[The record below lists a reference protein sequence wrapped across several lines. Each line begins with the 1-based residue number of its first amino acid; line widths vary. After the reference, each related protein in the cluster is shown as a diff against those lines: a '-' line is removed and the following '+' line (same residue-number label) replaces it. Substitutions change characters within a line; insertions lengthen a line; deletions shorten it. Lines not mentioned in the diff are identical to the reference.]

1 MSRVSYAMMEAGFI
15 PGDLGAFKK
24 EGGKIKLYDSGGGAS
39 SSQPSSQTVTQMT
52 YPAEFQPMVKEMANR
67 AVAQGTAGYTPYG
80 GNRIAGFDPLQ
91 LSSQQA
97 VANLGPAQQLAP
109 ATQFAAQAGQTAG
122 NFNYIPQQFQTQA
135 VGTGSFTQPGVAGL
149 YMSPYVQNVIDI
161 QNREAQRQADISQ
174 QQMQAGA
181 AKSGA
186 FGGSR
191 QAILQAEANRNLA
204 QQKGDIQQK
213 GMQAAYEQAQ
223 NMYGTEAARA
233 LQAQQSNQQ
242 QALEAQRLAEQSRQ
256 YGAGMGLQ
264 GLQTQLQA
272 AQQLGALGQEQ
283 FGMQKDIINAMSTAG
298 AQRQAMEQ
306 QRMSQDYQDF
316 LTQKQY
322 PYQQIAFLNEML
334 KGVPQQTT
342 KALYEAP
349 ASLASQVVGL
359 GGAALTSGLFK
370 KNGGSVNSYKNGG
383 LVSLALSNLAKG

>member
-1 MSRVSYAMMEAGFI
+1 MSRVSYAMMEAGYI

-24 EGGKIKLYDSGGGAS
+24 EGGKIKLYDSGGSSSA
-39 SSQPSSQTVTQMT
+39 SSQPTSQTVTQMT
-52 YPAEFQPMVKEMANR
+52 YPAEFQPMVKEMAQR

-122 NFNYIPQQFQTQA
+122 NFNYIPQQFQTQS
-135 VGTGSFTQPGVAGL
+135 VGTGSFTQPGMAGL

-161 QNREAQRQADISQ
+161 QNREAQRQADISNQ
-174 QQMQAGA
+174 QQQAQA
-181 AKSGA
+181 AKFGA
-186 FGGSR
+186 YGGSR
-191 QAILQAEANRNLA
+191 QAILQAEAARNLA

-223 NMYGTEAARA
+223 SLYGNEAARA
-233 LQAQQSNQQ
+233 LQAQQANQQ

-256 YGAGMGLQ
+256 YGANMGLQ
-264 GLQTQLQA
+264 GIQTQLQA

-283 FGMQKDIINAMSTAG
+283 FGMQKDIINAMGAAG

-306 QRMSQDYQDF
+306 QRMAQDYQDF

-334 KGVPQQTT
+334 KGIPQQTT

-349 ASLASQVVGL
+349 PSLTSQLAGL
-359 GGAALTSGLFK
+359 GGAAAASLFK
-370 KNGGSVNSYKNGG
+370 KDGGSVHSYKNGG
-383 LVSLALSNLAKG
+383 LISLAVQNLAKG

>member
-1 MSRVSYAMMEAGFI
+1 MFKFLKLFFNPEWFI
-15 PGDLGAFKK
+15 FNMGG
-24 EGGKIKLYDSGGGAS
+24 EGGGQTPTST
-39 SSQPSSQTVTQMT
+39 SQTTLS
-52 YPAEFQPMVKEMANR
+52 YPEEFKPMVTEMAKR

-122 NFNYIPQQFQTQA
+122 KFNYVPQQFQTQG
-135 VGTGSFTQPGVAGL
+135 VGTSSFAQPGMAGL
-149 YMSPYVQNVIDI
+149 YMSPYVQNVVDI
-161 QNREAQRQADISQ
+161 QNREAQRQADIAGQ
-174 QQMQAGA
+174 QTQAQA
-181 AKSGA
+181 VKSGA
-186 FGGSR
+186 YGGSR
-191 QAILQAEANRNLA
+191 QAIMQAEAARNLA

-213 GMQAAYEQAQ
+213 GMQAAFEQAQ
-223 NMYGTEAARA
+223 NLYGTEAARS
-233 LQAQQSNQQ
+233 LQAQQANQQ
-242 QALEAQRLAEQSRQ
+242 AALEAQRLAEQSRQ

-272 AQQLGALGQEQ
+272 AQQLGALGGQQ
-283 FGMQKDIINAMSTAG
+283 FGMQKDIINAMGAAG

-306 QRMSQDYQDF
+306 QRMAQDYQDF

-334 KGVPQQTT
+334 KGIPQQTT

-349 ASLASQVVGL
+349 PSLASQLGGL
-359 GGAALTSGLFK
+359 GAAAAASYFK
-370 KNGGSVNSYKNGG
+370 KDGGSVHSYKNGG
-383 LVSLALSNLAKG
+383 LVSLGVHNLSKG